1 MSSLE
6 GLLFSWEKHL
16 RAEGK
21 SRATVKSYGDGIRS
35 YIRWCEPAGV
45 DGLGRDH
52 VVAFLAWLIDA
63 ASTSTASSRAK
74 SLRMFSTWAA
84 GEGRI
89 DRDELA
95 GLKAPRPDKKVV
107 PKLSEDEL
115 RGLIAACA
123 ADKTLYGKRDEAMV
137 RLAMEAGCRAEELLG
152 MDLPDDL
159 DQRRDIAVIRRGKGG
174 KGRLVPFGPQTS
186 RAIDRYM
193 WERKKAGHP
202 DAGPLWISQRKGRLG
217 YHALYATL
225 LKRAERAGIANFH
238 PHRLRHTFASRW
250 LAAGGSEGGLMA
262 IAGWT
267 SREMIDRYVED
278 TKSER
283 AAEEARKLGLG
294 DV

>member
-1 MSSLE
+1 MSSIE

-35 YIRWCEPAGV
+35 YAKWSAQAGI
-45 DGLGRDH
+45 DGLAKEN
-52 VVAFLAWLIDA
+52 VVTFLAALMET

-74 SLRMFSTWAA
+74 SLRMFSAWAA
-84 GEGRI
+84 GEGRTE
-89 DRDELA
+89 RDELA
-95 GLKAPRPDKKVV
+95 ALKAPRPDVKVI

-159 DQRRDIAVIRRGKGG
+159 DQRRDLAVIRRGKGG
-174 KGRLVPFGPQTS
+174 KGRLVPFGAQTS
-186 RAIDRYM
+186 RAIDRYLF
-193 WERKKAGHP
+193 ERKKAGHP
-202 DAGPLWISQRKGRLG
+202 DAGPLWVSQRRGRLG

-225 LKRAERAGIANFH
+225 LKRAERAGIPDFH

-262 IAGWT
+262 VAGWS
-267 SREMIDRYVED
+267 SREMIDRYVQD
-278 TKSER
+278 TKMER
-283 AAEEARKLGLG
+283 AAEEARGLGLG